1 MKIKI
6 IYNKMKFSKNKLR
19 ICHLSRM
26 KLVKIHV
33 KIYFKII
40 NFKNSIKKKKTR
52 LSTWNPYI
60 YMKIKINFYS
70 KFYKKIF
77 L

>member
-40 NFKNSIKKKKTR
+40 NFKNRIKKKK
-52 LSTWNPYI
+52 
-60 YMKIKINFYS
+60 KK
-70 KFYKKIF
+70 KKKIF
-77 L
+77 F